1 MRYINI
7 EEISGSPEVQAFE
20 LLVEQYVA
28 QMEAM
33 SVADRKA
40 FIRDNV
46 NWNMLQEIMYN
57 LSGGKCWYSEAPP
70 GAGDYEIDHFRPK
83 NRSKQHD
90 GTVLKPNGYWWLAY
104 NWRNYRLA
112 GGLVNKRRKDRLGA
126 DEEVKGKGD
135 YFPLDIDGGSIVCEP
150 PNVNLNH
157 ELPIL
162 LDPTNVYDTSL
173 ISFDKNGEPIVPAG
187 LSDDDKFRVEKSI
200 FFYHLDLE
208 QLIQYRAIVWN
219 QCEKE
224 LIDINENVVS
234 APNPHTKRAILKKAC
249 ERLLE
254 LTNKNAPFSSVALAC
269 IDTFIEKQQFKNWLP
284 NLRRALT

>member
-7 EEISGSPEVQAFE
+7 DEIANSPEVHAFE
-20 LLVEQYVA
+20 QLVLEFRN
-28 QMEAM
+28 QMNAM
-33 SVADRKA
+33 TPQQRRE
-40 FIRDNV
+40 FINGNV
-46 NWNMLQEIMYN
+46 NWNQLQEVMYN

-90 GTVLKPNGYWWLAY
+90 GTILKPNGYWWLAF
-104 NWRNYRLA
+104 NWKNYRLA

-135 YFPLDIDGGSIVCEP
+135 YFPLDINNGSLICEP
-150 PNVNLNH
+150 PNENLQH

-173 ISFDKNGEPIVPAG
+173 ISFDKNGEPIIPAG
-187 LSDDDKFRVEKSI
+187 LSNEDTFRVKMSI

-208 QLIQYRAIVWN
+208 QLNQFRAIVWN
-219 QCEKE
+219 ECEEE
-224 LIDINENVVS
+224 LKDINEQVIA
-234 APNPHTKRAILKKAC
+234 APNEITRRTVLTKSCK
-249 ERLLE
+249 RLLK
-254 LTNKNAPFSSVALAC
+254 LTNKKAPFSMVAIAC
-269 IDTFIEKQQFKNWLP
+269 IDTYLEKEQFKTWLP
-284 NLRRALT
+284 NLKRALN